1 MRSILALGIL
11 IVACTSANAAKVH
24 HPKPHAGLVSAA
36 QPVAVPTKTFVVP
49 GWTEQQ
55 TRDWMDSYHGGTD

>member
-11 IVACTSANAAKVH
+11 IVAGTSANAAKVH
-24 HPKPHAGLVSAA
+24 HAKPQAGFARAA
-36 QPVAVPTKTFVVP
+36 QPVAAPKTYAVP
-49 GWTEQQ
+49 GWTEKE